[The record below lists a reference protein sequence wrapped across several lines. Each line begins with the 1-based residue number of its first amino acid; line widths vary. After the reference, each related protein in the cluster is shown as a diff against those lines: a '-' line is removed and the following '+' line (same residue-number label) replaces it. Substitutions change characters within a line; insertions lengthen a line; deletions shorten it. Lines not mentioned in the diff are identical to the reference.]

1 MNPNQH
7 HMNVGFGQTEP
18 ITCEKCEGEVFVP
31 AFLLRKVSALV
42 SPSGKET
49 VLPVQLFA
57 CASCNHINEDML
69 PVE

>member
-1 MNPNQH
+1 MNPNQP

-18 ITCEKCEGEVFVP
+18 IICEKCEGEVFVP